1 MMNMLADFHVHSTYC
16 DGKSP
21 LEETIETAIKKG
33 FDSIGFSGHGT
44 TEYDM
49 RYCMKDMPSYIAE
62 VNFLKEKYK
71 DRIQIYLGVEE
82 DSYAPVDRNA
92 FDYIIGSSHYVI
104 RNGIYYPVDSG
115 MERFN
120 KCLEA
125 FDGNHLEF
133 AESYYSSFC
142 NYIAVRK
149 PDIIGHFDLI
159 TKYEETD
166 TDLFFRDEGYWKIAD
181 KYVAEAL
188 KSGCFFE
195 VNTGAIAREL
205 RTTPYPH
212 ERLLR
217 IIRDG
222 GRIVLSSDCHYAPNL
237 AFKFDE
243 TKAFLKDIGFRTAYA
258 LYEGKFKEYSI

>member
-1 MMNMLADFHVHSTYC
+1 MLADFHIHSTYC

-21 LEETIETAIKKG
+21 LEETIKTAIEKG

-49 RYCMKDMPSYIAE
+49 RYCMKDMSSYIAE
-62 VNFLKEKYK
+62 VNGLKEKYK

-82 DSYAPVDRNA
+82 DTYAPVDRNN

-104 RNGIYYPVDSG
+104 RNGVYYPVDSG
-115 MERFN
+115 EERFW
-120 KCLEA
+120 KCLDA
-125 FDGNHLEF
+125 FDGNYLEF
-133 AESYYSSFC
+133 AENYYKSFC
-142 NYIAVRK
+142 NYINNRK

-166 TDLFFRDEGYWKIAD
+166 TDLFFRDEKYWSIAE

-188 KSGCFFE
+188 KSESFFE

-205 RTTPYPH
+205 RTSPYPH
-212 ERLLR
+212 GRLLK
-217 IIRDG
+217 IILDAG
-222 GRIVLSSDCHYAPNL
+222 GKIVLSSDCHFAPNL

-243 TKAFLKDIGFRTAYA
+243 TKAFLRDIGFKAAFA
-258 LYEGKFKEYSI
+258 LYNGKFTEYNI